1 MLLETK
7 HMIIRDFSTEDV
19 CDLFDILG
27 DEETMKNCEPAYDL
41 KKTEQ
46 FLREFCINK
55 SGAVAAVHKETQK
68 MIGYILFHETAE
80 KVYEIGWIFN
90 KNYWRKGYA
99 YESCYEVMRYAL
111 SELRAYRI
119 FAEAIDKIKSKGLM
133 EKLGMTLEEI
143 QKKQTKDNL
152 GNWADLYIYGI
163 ARNNWQID

>member
-1 MLLETK
+1 
-7 HMIIRDFSTEDV
+7 
-19 CDLFDILG
+19 
-27 DEETMKNCEPAYDL
+27 
-41 KKTEQ
+41 
-46 FLREFCINK
+46 
-55 SGAVAAVHKETQK
+55 

-99 YESCYEVMRYAL
+99 YESCYEVMRYAF
-111 SELRAYRI
+111 SELGAYRI

-152 GNWADLYIYGI
+152 GNWADLYIYGV